1 MGGSLPALIGA
12 RIGRPDAP
20 CLGICGDGGLLM
32 ALGEYC
38 TLLEVGGPCVLVVI
52 NDGGFGIIERFQIDQ
67 YGTGFA
73 TRLGPTDFA
82 AIARGFSG
90 RAQVVSDPQE
100 LDAALPEAF
109 SISLRTAATYL
120 KSY

>member
-52 NDGGFGIIERFQIDQ
+52 NDVGLGSSNASRSTNMVPGLQPASGRPTSRRSLGIQRPRPGRKRPA
-67 YGTGFA
+67 GTGRSA
-73 TRLGPTDFA
+73 PGGVLDF
-82 AIARGFSG
+82 SPD
-90 RAQVVSDPQE
+90 SCN
-100 LDAALPEAF
+100 
-109 SISLRTAATYL
+109 IS